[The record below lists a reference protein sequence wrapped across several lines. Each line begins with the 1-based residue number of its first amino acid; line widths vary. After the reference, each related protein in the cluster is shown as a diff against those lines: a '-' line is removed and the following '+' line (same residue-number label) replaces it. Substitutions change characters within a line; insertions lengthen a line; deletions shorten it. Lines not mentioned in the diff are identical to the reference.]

1 MIAERDVSDRSSP
14 FRIAWS
20 HQGAA
25 GDDEPATQEPVLM
38 LLLGDD
44 RLLTLCANVHY
55 KDGVGGV
62 FLSRFR
68 NGQWRTVAS
77 WTSGC

>member
-1 MIAERDVSDRSSP
+1 
-14 FRIAWS
+14 
-20 HQGAA
+20 
-25 GDDEPATQEPVLM
+25 M

-44 RLLTLCANVHY
+44 RLLTLYANVHY